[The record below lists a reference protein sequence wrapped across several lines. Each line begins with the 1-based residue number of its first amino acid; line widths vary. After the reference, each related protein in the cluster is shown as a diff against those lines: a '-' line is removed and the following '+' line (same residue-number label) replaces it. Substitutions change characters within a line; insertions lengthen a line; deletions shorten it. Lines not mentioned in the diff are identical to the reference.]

1 MVMVVLA
8 GFVLNTLWSSAKDV
22 LGYATNV
29 STYSLLQDTNIQRSQ
44 NGKSALSLNNQ
55 LSQAAQAKANDMVA
69 RDYWSHVTPDGKQPW
84 QFIANTGYL
93 YVSAGE
99 NLAYGFSTSSSTV
112 AGWMNSPSHRA
123 NILNADYLEVG
134 FGIANSANF
143 QGTGEETVVVAM
155 YAKPQKVVTP
165 STVQNGRAP
174 EVPVAKN
181 VEEAPTPQPTPEP
194 TAPVQATP
202 AAEEKPEASTKQ
214 DKTPT
219 PIKQSVST
227 DAQPQTLTDQE
238 IARVDILTNGNAQW
252 AAIALSVL
260 ATVAAVNFIV
270 RHGRLWRK
278 YILKGENFVIKHPL
292 LDIAIVGV
300 GVLAFLLTRT
310 SGFIQ

>member
-194 TAPVQATP
+194 TAPAQATP

-214 DKTPT
+214 DKIPT
-219 PIKQSVST
+219 PAKQSVST